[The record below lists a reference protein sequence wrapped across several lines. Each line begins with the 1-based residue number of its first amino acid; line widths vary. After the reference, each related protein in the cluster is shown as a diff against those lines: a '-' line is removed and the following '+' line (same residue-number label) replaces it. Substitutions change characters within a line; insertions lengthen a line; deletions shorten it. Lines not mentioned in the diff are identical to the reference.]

1 MLRSAAAAIIVGTA
15 VGCASAARAR
25 LGGRRHAVADGPGDA
40 APGTRTY
47 GTESNGSWSVDVVND
62 TSELSPY
69 ATAIVLDP
77 RP

>member
-15 VGCASAARAR
+15 VGCATTARAR
-25 LGGRRHAVADGPGDA
+25 LAGRRQTVAARTGDA
-40 APGTRTY
+40 SPGTRVP
-47 GTESNGSWSVDVVND
+47 GAVGDGPWSVDVVDD